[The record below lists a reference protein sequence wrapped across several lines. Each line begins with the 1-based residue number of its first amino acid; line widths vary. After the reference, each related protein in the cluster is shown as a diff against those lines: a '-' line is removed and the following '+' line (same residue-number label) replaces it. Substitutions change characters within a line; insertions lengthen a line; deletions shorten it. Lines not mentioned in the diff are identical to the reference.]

1 MAIVQFDTNKS
12 VEQLDGDVWE
22 GSDHPTNLV
31 ERAHRFRKIPISDL
45 TIEQLR
51 LLIGQN
57 LGLKYLIPFAIRIL
71 RDNILA
77 EGDFYDGDL
86 LDAVLN
92 VDDHFWVENQD
103 LKKEVQLLITEK
115 QEDIEARNE
124 ANIKRQLLK
133 KIESFKDK

>member
-1 MAIVQFDTNKS
+1 MAMSQYDTYKS
-12 VEQLDGDVWE
+12 VEQLEGEVWE
-22 GSDHPTNLV
+22 DSDHPTNLV
-31 ERAHRFRKIPISDL
+31 ERTNRYRKIPISDL

-57 LGLKYLIPFAIRIL
+57 IGLKYLIPPVIKIL

-86 LDAVLN
+86 LSAVLN
-92 VDDHFWVENQD
+92 VGDLFWVENQD

-115 QEDIEARNE
+115 QKDIEARNE

-133 KIESFKDK
+133 EIESFKDK